1 MVTDYSN
8 NHRKFEVIVMKTD
21 QLLDYSVELSL
32 LAQLFQNK
40 LITEDEYQ
48 KIKQRLMNE
57 YKIVSDLTTAMT
69 A

>member
-32 LAQLFQNK
+32 LAQFFQNK
-40 LITEDEYQ
+40 LISEDEYQ

>member
-40 LITEDEYQ
+40 LISEDEYQ

>member
-57 YKIVSDLTTAMT
+57 YKIISDLTTAMT

>member
-1 MVTDYSN
+1 
-8 NHRKFEVIVMKTD
+8 MKTD

-40 LITEDEYQ
+40 LISEDEYQ

>member
-1 MVTDYSN
+1 MKGERLLQYSA
-8 NHRKFEVIVMKTD
+8 
-21 QLLDYSVELSL
+21 ELSL

-40 LITEDEYQ
+40 LITEEEYQ
-48 KIKQRLMNE
+48 KIKRKLMNE